1 MLSQHTTASADPV
14 EFVDRVG
21 RQPDVGSGDIL
32 AQVRHG
38 GSAWDEQD
46 RGGVLQ

>member
-21 RQPDVGSGDIL
+21 RQLDVGSGDIL

-38 GSAWDEQD
+38 GS
-46 RGGVLQ
+46 GVLQ